1 MTKKSLPIGLLRSL
15 RAVLL
20 AVLFGAGLAPGGSA
34 LPMGQ
39 EGDAPEGEG
48 QENSRFSPIIDGDGE
63 PDTDGY
69 RAEQVIVR
77 LAPDADVAAFNAR
90 HGTKLIDAIAS
101 RNVFLLGLPPSED
114 EADAA
119 DTFGDER
126 DVVWAELN
134 FANQAPE
141 GRPRNFFVRG
151 STVEGSTE
159 QYAADLLGLDTAQT
173 CGRGVGIVVA
183 VVDTGVDAQHAALSG
198 VVLDNGRNLLEGS
211 RDIADVGNGLD
222 DDGDGTVDEMTGH
235 GTHVAGIVA
244 QVAPGASILP
254 IKALDSD
261 GVGDAFFLA
270 AAIYYAIDHGAD
282 VINLSLGSTHDARVV
297 TSAVAEATRAGIVVT
312 AAAGNENRQMPAEYP
327 AAGGSAVGVA
337 STNATDLKSRF
348 SNYHPALTISAP
360 GSKIVS
366 AFPGNDYVTW
376 SGTSMATPF
385 VSGAAALLL
394 GQGMSAVAAVDRLA
408 ATAVDLDATNPDY
421 AGLLGMGRLDAAAAM
436 GCR

>member
-1 MTKKSLPIGLLRSL
+1 MMIHMPLVARYRSLLAFVLAVMLAAGSAPIGAAFEEGETQEGSR
-15 RAVLL
+15 
-20 AVLFGAGLAPGGSA
+20 LAPIV
-34 LPMGQ
+34 
-39 EGDAPEGEG
+39 DH
-48 QENSRFSPIIDGDGE
+48 DGE
-63 PDTDGY
+63 VDTDGY

-77 LAPDADVAAFNAR
+77 LVPDADLAAFNSR

-101 RNVFLLGLPPSED
+101 RDLYLLRLPPGEA

-119 DTFGDER
+119 DTFGDDR

-151 STVEGSTE
+151 TAVEGPSD
-159 QYAADLLGLDTAQT
+159 QYAAELLGLDAAHA
-173 CGRGVGIVVA
+173 CGRGNGVVVA
-183 VVDTGVDAQHAALSG
+183 VVDTGVDSQHPALAE
-198 VVLDNGRNLLEGS
+198 VVLGNGRNVLEDS

-222 DDGDGTVDEMTGH
+222 DDGDGAVDEMTGH
-235 GTHVAGIVA
+235 GTHVAGIIA
-244 QVAPGASILP
+244 QVAPRASIMP

-270 AAIYYAIDHGAD
+270 AAIYHAIDNGAD
-282 VINLSLGSTHDARVV
+282 IINLSLGSTHDARVV
-297 TSAVAEATRAGIVVT
+297 AKAVAEATGAGIVIT
-312 AAAGNENRQMPAEYP
+312 AAAGNEDRQRPAEYP

-337 STNATDLKSRF
+337 STNATDHKSGF

-366 AFPGNDYVTW
+366 AFPGDGYVTW

-385 VSGAAALLL
+385 VSGAATLLL
-394 GQGMSAVAAVDRLA
+394 GEGMSAAAAVDRLA
-408 ATAVDLDATNPDY
+408 ATAVDLDATNPNY
-421 AGLLGMGRLDAAAAM
+421 RGLLGAGRLDVTAAM
-436 GCR
+436 GCG